1 MIKNPLVSIIIPC
14 FNSGATIDR
23 TIDSIESQTWKDF
36 EIIIIND
43 GSTEKLTIDKL
54 SQISTNKNITLINQP
69 NLGLASAR
77 NTGIAAADGSYVMPL
92 DADDWLEPDALTQM
106 LLVANDE
113 GPNVIVYS
121 DMKLQ
126 GDRTGLKKTFC
137 NPFEQLFSNQLPY
150 CMLFPRNTLTES
162 GGYDRDFVL
171 GFEDWELNLRIIREN
186 YRFHKIE
193 KELFNYSVSKS
204 GMLKSK
210 SLKNFYVIFAQI
222 RSKNIDSYRIIN
234 LITTR
239 ANSKQVP
246 SKRKLLVY
254 LLIELAYRALP
265 KRFFRNFLNLYFRLL
280 K

>member
-1 MIKNPLVSIIIPC
+1 MIKKSLVSIIIPC
-14 FNSGATIDR
+14 YNSGATIDR
-23 TIDSIESQTWKDF
+23 TIDSIESQTWKDV

-77 NTGIAAADGSYVMPL
+77 NTGIAEAEGSYVMPL

-113 GPNVIVYS
+113 GPNVVVYS
-121 DMKLQ
+121 DMKLK
-126 GDRTGLKKTFC
+126 GDLTGLKKTFC

-150 CMLFPRNTLTES
+150 CMLFPRNILTES
-162 GGYDRDFVL
+162 GGYDKDFVL

-222 RSKNIDSYRIIN
+222 RSKNIDSYRITN
-234 LITTR
+234 LIRTGV
-239 ANSKQVP
+239 NSKQVP

-254 LLIELAYRALP
+254 LLTELAYRTLP